1 MDGPG
6 WPTNNV
12 QAAITRV
19 EDEPVVLLLLVVVVV
34 LLVAAASLPKV
45 TIAEPYAF
53 RFKKDVR
60 IVIGLEVWNGRPS
73 GRTLFDVNSAR
84 KFYYV
89 GGDDVL
95 SS

>member
-19 EDEPVVLLLLVVVVV
+19 EDEPVVLLLLVV
-34 LLVAAASLPKV
+34 AASLPKV
-45 TIAEPYAF
+45 TIADPYAF
-53 RFKKDVR
+53 RFKKEVR
-60 IVIGLEVWNGRPS
+60 TVIGLEVWNGRPS

-84 KFYYV
+84 KFYD
-89 GGDDVL
+89 GR
-95 SS
+95 

>member
-19 EDEPVVLLLLVVVVV
+19 EDEPVVLI
-34 LLVAAASLPKV
+34 LLVATASLPKV

-84 KFYYV
+84 KFYD
-89 GGDDVL
+89 GR
-95 SS
+95 

>member
-1 MDGPG
+1 VDGPG

-12 QAAITRV
+12 HAAITRV
-19 EDEPVVLLLLVVVVV
+19 EDEPVVLFL

-45 TIAEPYAF
+45 TIADPYAF
-53 RFKKDVR
+53 RFKKEVR

-84 KFYYV
+84 KFYD
-89 GGDDVL
+89 GR
-95 SS
+95 